1 MSRFRSSSAN
11 NQLLISHIISKIIF
25 IKYLPLVR
33 PKMVPKSKM
42 LRIYWNLAHVIFWIS
57 RSWFWFQKLFLSN
70 IYQLPGPNW
79 SQNQKCTEFIEIW
92 KNRNLIKILITIIFD
107 IKIEIGIF
115 KIPNVPNFNK
125 FWAFLTLRLIWG

>member
-25 IKYLPLVR
+25 I
-33 PKMVPKSKM
+33 
-42 LRIYWNLAHVIFWIS
+42 
-57 RSWFWFQKLFLSN
+57 N
-70 IYQLPGPNW
+70 IYNLLGPKW
-79 SQNQKCTEFIEIW
+79 SQNQKCSEFIKIW
-92 KNRNLIKILITIIFD
+92 HMWYFEYSDLDFDFKNYFYQIFTNCQAQIGPKIKNAQNLLKFEKNRNLIKILITIIFD

-115 KIPNVPNFNK
+115 KISNVPNFNK